1 MRQNGE
7 ILALQ
12 ALFPSFLPE
21 LYYPKNKV
29 LTGKNRVKARKK
41 GTACET
47 LLSLFTIEDGG
58 MRDWSGENVRGF
70 FDGNIVR
77 NAK

>member
-7 ILALQ
+7 ILIPQ

-21 LYYPKNKV
+21 LYFPKNKV
-29 LTGKNRVKARKK
+29 VTGKKGVKRRNE

-47 LLSLFTIEDGG
+47 LYSLFTIEYGG
-58 MRDWSGENVRGF
+58 MRD
-70 FDGNIVR
+70 
-77 NAK
+77 